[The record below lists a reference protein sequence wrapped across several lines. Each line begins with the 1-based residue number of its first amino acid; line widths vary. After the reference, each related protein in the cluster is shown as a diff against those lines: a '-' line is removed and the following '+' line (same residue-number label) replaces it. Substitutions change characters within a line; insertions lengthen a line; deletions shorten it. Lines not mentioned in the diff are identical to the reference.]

1 MVLENRLKPDTTAII
16 GQLME
21 ADIRII
27 MVTGD
32 NLLTAVSVARD
43 CGMVGANDQVVIVSY
58 DESVSSAVWS
68 QDAKPQLIY
77 TLAEHSI
84 IQSPTN
90 GTSSSSPL
98 SAEIAIDML
107 SSVRPCSNDLVL
119 NCQLKS

>member
-1 MVLENRLKPDTTAII
+1 MVLENRLKADTTAII

-90 GTSSSSPL
+90 GTSPSSPL

>member
-1 MVLENRLKPDTTAII
+1 MVLENRLKADTTAII

>member
-1 MVLENRLKPDTTAII
+1 
-16 GQLME
+16 ME

-90 GTSSSSPL
+90 GTSPSSPL